1 MRIQIT
7 RSKNAECFYVIKS
20 IYENGIHTT
29 KVVEKLGNLEQ
40 VKAKA
45 GSEDPYEWAK
55 RYAAELTEQD
65 KKEHHEIVLRFQPCQ
80 QMEKDIRNCYNGGYL
95 FLKKIYY
102 ELGLDRICRKIGKNY
117 KYEYDLNEILETLVY
132 ARILSPSSKQGTA
145 EYAEKM
151 LEKPAFQLHDVYRSL
166 EVLAKENDLIQSELY
181 RNSKEL
187 GKRNDRILYYDC
199 TNYYFEMED
208 ANGLCQYGYSKEH
221 RPNPIVEM
229 GLFMDGDGI
238 PLAFCIHSG
247 NTNEQATL
255 KPLEKQVIKDF
266 EHAEFVVCTD
276 AGLSSYDNRKFNSI
290 QNRKFIT
297 VQSVRVMK
305 KLYQKW
311 IFNPGGWHLPNERR
325 TYNLDEIRKEPEK
338 YADAVFFKERW
349 INEQNLEQRYIVTFS
364 LKYEAYLKALREK
377 HLVRAEEALKNPG
390 SLDKKRN
397 TDYRRFIGK
406 LPMTDEGEI
415 ASAYAYYL
423 DEERMLEEEKY
434 DGYYAVATNLEDDV
448 QTVLNT
454 NSRRWQIEECFRI
467 LKSEF
472 RARPVYLSR
481 DDRIRAHFLT
491 CFLALTVYRC
501 LEKRIGCKYTCRE
514 ILSTLKEMNFAR
526 IRGEGFMPVYTR
538 TEITDALHESFGF
551 RTDYTL
557 IEKAAMRKTISS
569 LKKKA

>member
-1 MRIQIT
+1 
-7 RSKNAECFYVIKS
+7 
-20 IYENGIHTT
+20 
-29 KVVEKLGNLEQ
+29 
-40 VKAKA
+40 
-45 GSEDPYEWAK
+45 
-55 RYAAELTEQD
+55 
-65 KKEHHEIVLRFQPCQ
+65 
-80 QMEKDIRNCYNGGYL
+80 
-95 FLKKIYY
+95 
-102 ELGLDRICRKIGKNY
+102 
-117 KYEYDLNEILETLVY
+117 
-132 ARILSPSSKQGTA
+132 
-145 EYAEKM
+145 M

-311 IFNPGGWHLPNERR
+311 IFDPGGWHLPNERR

>member
-238 PLAFCIHSG
+238 PLAFCIHNG
-247 NTNEQATL
+247 NTNEQTTL

-448 QTVLNT
+448 QTVLNA

>member
-397 TDYRRFIGK
+397 TDYRRFIGM
-406 LPMTDEGEI
+406 LPVTDEGEI
-415 ASAYAYYL
+415 ASGYAYYL

-448 QTVLNT
+448 QTVLNA

-467 LKSEF
+467 MKSEF

-491 CFLALTVYRC
+491 CFLALTVYRY

-557 IEKAAMRKTISS
+557 IEKAAMRKIISS

>member
-199 TNYYFEMED
+199 TNYSFEMED

>member
-1 MRIQIT
+1 MCYDLSTRYCGKNQSMRIQIT

-199 TNYYFEMED
+199 TNYSFEMED

-501 LEKRIGCKYTCRE
+501 LEKRIGCK
-514 ILSTLKEMNFAR
+514 
-526 IRGEGFMPVYTR
+526 
-538 TEITDALHESFGF
+538 
-551 RTDYTL
+551 
-557 IEKAAMRKTISS
+557 
-569 LKKKA
+569 

>member
-514 ILSTLKEMNFAR
+514 ILSTLMEMNFAR

-557 IEKAAMRKTISS
+557 IEKAAMRKIISS

>member
-45 GSEDPYEWAK
+45 GSEDPYKWAK

-65 KKEHHEIVLRFQPCQ
+65 KKEHHEIILRFQPDQ

-247 NTNEQATL
+247 NTNEQTTL

-311 IFNPGGWHLPNERR
+311 IFDPEGWHLPNERR

-406 LPMTDEGEI
+406 LPVTDEGEI
-415 ASAYAYYL
+415 ASGYAYYL

-448 QTVLNT
+448 QTVLNA

-467 LKSEF
+467 MKSEF

>member
-102 ELGLDRICRKIGKNY
+102 ELGLDRICRKIGKKY